1 MPGADGAAD
10 LADPVRVGGGRRP
23 DDESVDV
30 RDSDDDVEVV
40 DVATLATSAAGG
52 ASRKRARVVSDGEDA
67 DDADAA
73 TLPAGGMTVA
83 AAASAASPPA
93 GARPRAAVGDAK
105 KKKRVIAPVVA
116 GRGNGGGGRGLV
128 QPKLSFF
135 GAGGGKG
142 GGGAAR
148 LPGGTQSKLS
158 FGKAGGEARP
168 APAVAAT
175 VKAVIKAV
183 AGTASAVETAT
194 TTATAATVAAAVAAT
209 AAARS
214 ETEQAAATAATAPPT
229 GPPGAPDTTAAGVGL
244 GGDALAAGSATAV
257 SALAGAGVAAP
268 TGPVGPPPSPKSGP
282 APAAA
287 ATPIGDSLADRFA
300 DCARFSAVTWRAG
313 EPVPYAFL
321 ADVFSA
327 VEALTGRLAI
337 TAILASALRIIAL
350 ATPEDLVATLYLCT
364 NQLAPAHEGLE
375 IGVGEATLLKALV
388 TSTGKGLAALKA
400 DLHRVGDLGDVAAAS
415 RATQRTLMTP
425 PKLTVRKLLAELRAV
440 ARAGGKS
447 AQASKATRIN
457 KLLAA
462 ARGAEAKYIV
472 RALSGKL
479 RIHLATRTVL
489 VALAT
494 AVTRD
499 APPPEPGV
507 VDEEAEAILM
517 MERAHS
523 GKGLAGVADAVDA
536 EAADD
541 EAVGGDESI
550 DSGSDSEGPTP
561 VDSTPPPADRRTSAE
576 GSTGKVDNDEEL
588 VEVDASGAKPV
599 ADPASSMATKTK
611 AGAAKK
617 ASAAPKE
624 GAAKQLTLVGVSK
637 LAPGTAA
644 GAEAVMDERIK
655 KAVILL
661 CRAYNELPLW
671 ESIVAALREFR
682 AIDGRLLRRCA
693 LSPGVPVGP
702 MLAKPTKGVSEVLD
716 KFSAHPFTCE
726 YKYDGERAQ
735 VHRLPDGSVHIYSRS
750 AECTTTKYPDIV
762 AGLPRALAPGWEDA
776 SFVLDAEAVAWDA
789 ARERVRPFQELQG
802 RARKDVELADVK
814 VQVCVFAF
822 DLLYINGESLVR
834 LPLRERRRRLREA
847 FSPVPGV
854 FSFAVGGDGHDTD
867 AMATLL
873 NDSIAAGCEGLMVKS
888 LDGPNATYEPANRS
902 QNWLK
907 LKKDYMDSV
916 GDTLDL
922 VPIGAWYGKGKRTG
936 AYGAYLLACWDSEA
950 DGLQSICKLGTGYSA
965 AQITEFAAFYQD
977 PDAGR
982 LLTAPKSYFRVGTGP
997 LVTPDVWLEPS
1008 QVWEV
1013 KCADLSI
1020 SPQHQAAYGL
1030 VDPTKGIALR
1040 FPRLVR
1046 VRDDKKPEEATD
1058 AAQVAE
1064 LYNQQSSVSR

>member
-1 MPGADGAAD
+1 MFTMAGADGAAAVAEPPVVGGPA
-10 LADPVRVGGGRRP
+10 LADGP
-23 DDESVDV
+23 VDV
-30 RDSDDDVEVV
+30 DDSDDDGVAVVE
-40 DVATLATSAAGG
+40 AAAPAAAAAAAAPSAAG
-52 ASRKRARVVSDGEDA
+52 ASRKRARVVSDGEDVDDD
-67 DDADAA
+67 DDA
-73 TLPAGGMTVA
+73 LPATA
-83 AAASAASPPA
+83 PTPAPTPASAP
-93 GARPRAAVGDAK
+93 ARPRPAAGDAK
-105 KKKRVIAPVVA
+105 KKKRVTGPSGGA
-116 GRGNGGGGRGLV
+116 GGGGGGGMV

-135 GAGGGKG
+135 GKG
-142 GGGAAR
+142 GGAKAR
-148 LPGGTQSKLS
+148 PPGGTQSKLS
-158 FGKAGGEARP
+158 FGKVGGGGVGRP
-168 APAVAAT
+168 TPAAAAA
-175 VKAVIKAV
+175 VKATTK
-183 AGTASAVETAT
+183 ASADVETAATGAAASTSSAMTVPAAVAEVADGEAAGAVST
-194 TTATAATVAAAVAAT
+194 TMAAPSTPAGGAPSATVAGDGVCRGAA
-209 AAARS
+209 
-214 ETEQAAATAATAPPT
+214 
-229 GPPGAPDTTAAGVGL
+229 
-244 GGDALAAGSATAV
+244 AAGSDAV
-257 SALAGAGVAAP
+257 VAAPASAGVAAP
-268 TGPVGPPPSPKSGP
+268 ASSTGAPTPAAL

-287 ATPIGDSLADRFA
+287 AAFPSGDTLADRFA
-300 DCARFSAVTWRAG
+300 DCAHFSAVTWRAG

-337 TAILASALRIIAL
+337 TAILASALRTIAA

-364 NQLAPAHEGLE
+364 NKLAPAHEGLE

-388 TSTGKGLAALKA
+388 ASTGKGLAALKA
-400 DLHRVGDLGDVAAAS
+400 DLHRVGDLGDVAASS
-415 RATQRTLMTP
+415 RATQRTLMAP

-447 AQASKATRIN
+447 AQVSKAFRIN

-507 VDEEAEAILM
+507 VDEDAEAVLM

-523 GKGLAGVADAVDA
+523 GKGLAEVVEAVDA
-536 EAADD
+536 EEDD
-541 EAVGGDESI
+541 GEAVGEGEAV
-550 DSGSDSEGPTP
+550 DSGADSEGPTP
-561 VDSTPPPADRRTSAE
+561 VDRAPPPVAGRASKDGDT
-576 GSTGKVDNDEEL
+576 
-588 VEVDASGAKPV
+588 VEVSDDQDVVDVEASGAKPV
-599 ADPASSMATKTK
+599 VAPASDKATKTK
-611 AGAAKK
+611 EGGAKK
-617 ASAAPKE
+617 ASVVAKK
-624 GAAKQLTLVGVSK
+624 GAARQMTLVGVSK
-637 LAPGTAA
+637 LAPGTIA

-655 KAVILL
+655 KAVVLL

-693 LSPGVPVGP
+693 LSPGVPVRP

-750 AECTTTKYPDIV
+750 AECTTTKDPDIV

-776 SFVLDAEAVAWDA
+776 LFVLDAEAVAWDSD
-789 ARERVRPFQELQG
+789 RGRVRPFQELQG
-802 RARKDVELADVK
+802 RARKDVELANVK
-814 VQVCVFAF
+814 VRVCVFAF

-834 LPLRERRRRLREA
+834 LPLRERRRRLRDV

-854 FSFAVGGDGHDTD
+854 FSFAVGGDGHDTG

-873 NDSIAAGCEGLMVKS
+873 NESIAAGCEGLMVKS

-936 AYGAYLLACWDSEA
+936 AYGAYLLACWDAEA

-965 AQITEFAAFYQD
+965 AQFTEFAAYYQD
-977 PDAGR
+977 PEAGR

-1030 VDPTKGIALR
+1030 VDPAKGIALR

-1046 VRDDKKPEEATD
+1046 VRDDKKPEQATD

-1064 LYNQQSSVSR
+1064 FYNRQSSVSR